1 DHAPGRRCRR
11 DGCLL
16 ATGGRQTAS
25 GVAGGLE
32 GVNRRVALIDS
43 AGAWPGAID
52 AAAFVT
58 EGGRVVLRAPAAD
71 ASGHGS
77 RIAALWAGG
86 GGAVDLLLGQV
97 FVDAGAASGAA
108 VAAAIDWAVERRAD
122 LIHMSLGLA
131 ADRAVLGAAVRRAV
145 ESGCI
150 VVASTP
156 ARGGPVYPA
165 AYAQVIRGTGDARCA
180 AGELSWLGTGLFGG
194 CPRFEEGGGF
204 EGVGDG
210 VGGGAGAGTGARVGV
225 GGGAGVAIGGG
236 ASAGAAWVTRKILG
250 GPKYESVNALVAAL
264 SDGARYRGRERRGR
278 L

>member
-1 DHAPGRRCRR
+1 
-11 DGCLL
+11 
-16 ATGGRQTAS
+16 
-25 GVAGGLE
+25 
-32 GVNRRVALIDS
+32 VNWRVALIDS
-43 AGAWPGAID
+43 AGAWQGAID

-58 EGGRVVLRAPAAD
+58 EGGRVVLRAPVAD

-86 GGAVDLLLGQV
+86 GDLDLLLGQV
-97 FVDAGAASGAA
+97 FVDAAAASGAA
-108 VAAAIDWAVERRAD
+108 VAAAIDWAVGRRAD

-131 ADRAVLGAAVRRAV
+131 ADRAVLRAAVRSAV
-145 ESGCI
+145 ESGC
-150 VVASTP
+150 VLVASTP

-165 AYAQVIRGTGDARCA
+165 GYAGVIRGTGDARCS

-194 CPRFEEGGGF
+194 CPRFEEGGGV
-204 EGVGDG
+204 EGVGG
-210 VGGGAGAGTGARVGV
+210 GVAVGGGAGAGTGARVGV

-278 L
+278 

>member
-1 DHAPGRRCRR
+1 
-11 DGCLL
+11 
-16 ATGGRQTAS
+16 
-25 GVAGGLE
+25 VKW
-32 GVNRRVALIDS
+32 RVALIDS

-58 EGGRVVLRAPAAD
+58 EGGRVVSRAPVAD

-77 RIAALWAGG
+77 RIAALLAGG
-86 GGAVDLLLGQV
+86 GSGCDLVLGQV
-97 FVDAGAASGAA
+97 FVHSGAASGAA
-108 VAAAIDWAVERRAD
+108 VAAAIDWSVERRAD

-131 ADRAVLGAAVRRAV
+131 ADRAVLGAAVRRAA

-180 AGELSWLGTGLFGG
+180 AGELSWLGAGLFGG
-194 CPRFEEGGGF
+194 CPRFEQGGGV
-204 EGVGDG
+204 EGVGG
-210 VGGGAGAGTGARVGV
+210 RGGG
-225 GGGAGVAIGGG
+225 VAVGG
-236 ASAGAAWVTRKILG
+236 ASAGAAWVTRKILS

-264 SDGARYRGRERRGR
+264 SDGASYRGPERRGR
-278 L
+278 Q